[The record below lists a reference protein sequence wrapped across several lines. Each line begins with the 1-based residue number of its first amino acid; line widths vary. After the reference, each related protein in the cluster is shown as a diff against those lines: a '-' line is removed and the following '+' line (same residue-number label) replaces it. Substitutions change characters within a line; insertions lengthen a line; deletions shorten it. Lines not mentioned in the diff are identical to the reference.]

1 MLQFEKIAEENIT
14 LAEEILKVATEEVD
28 TLTEDELLED
38 LANELT
44 AEGYDLNDPEVLAQ
58 VDKFIEEGLHL
69 DNATEKAAE
78 YISEDILKVAAGQ
91 TTGYETAAAAR
102 AAGQFFNMDG
112 AANLGSAYGNAPV
125 GTGSAISPNVDKNVF
140 GGFGKLMGQPGIIGN
155 AVNATSK
162 LSGVLRGNYSE
173 NIRTASDESIEN
185 LIIEAAKS
193 EGQSV
198 EDYLMDVGYEALE
211 QEILESLENQN

>member
-1 MLQFEKIAEENIT
+1 MYEFTKIANEDET

-28 TLTEDELLED
+28 SLTEEEIFED
-38 LANELT
+38 LVNELT
-44 AEGYDLNDPEVLAQ
+44 AEGYDLNDPEVVAQ
-58 VDKFIEEGLHL
+58 VDALIEQNFHL

-78 YISEDILKVAAGQ
+78 YIAQDIEKVSSGQ

-102 AAGQFFNMDG
+102 AMGNYFNMHG
-112 AANLGSAYGNAPV
+112 AANLGSAYGTAPV
-125 GTGSAISPNVDKNVF
+125 GTGSSISPNADKNVK
-140 GGFGKLMGQPGIIGN
+140 GGFGSLMGQPGIIGN

-162 LSGVLRGNYSE
+162 LTGVLRGNYSE
-173 NIRTASDESIEN
+173 NIRTASDESIEA
-185 LIIEAAKS
+185 LITEAANS

-198 EDYLMDVGYEALE
+198 EDYLMDVGYEAIE

>member
-1 MLQFEKIAEENIT
+1 MLQFEKIANEDNT

-28 TLTEDELLED
+28 ELTDDQLLED
-38 LANELT
+38 LADELEE
-44 AEGYDLNDPEVLAQ
+44 AGFDLNDPEVIAG
-58 VDKFIEEGLHL
+58 VEELINEGTVL

-78 YISEDILKVAAGQ
+78 FISEDIIKVSSGQ

-102 AAGQFFNMDG
+102 AMGNFFNMHG
-112 AANLGSAYGNAPV
+112 AANFGSAYGTAPV
-125 GTGSAISPNVDKNVF
+125 GTGSAISPGADSNVG
-140 GGFGKLMGQPGIIGN
+140 GGFGRLMGQPGITAN

-173 NIRTASDESIEN
+173 NIRTASDDAIEN
-185 LIIEAAKS
+185 LIIEAANS

-198 EDYLMDVGYEALE
+198 EDYLMDVGYQTLE
-211 QEILESLENQN
+211 QDILETLENQN